1 MHRKLIIIIIIIFMH
16 SKLTQVCGKADS
28 RRKALDMIRTKITEV
43 PHQGVD
49 HGHGVAIVKNG
60 LRRPLFLQCPSL
72 TSFPWMSSLKG
83 SVHRFHRQDGW
94 GLVMPVA
101 QGSGSQTWRSSDMRV

>member
-43 PHQGVD
+43 SPED
-49 HGHGVAIVKNG
+49 
-60 LRRPLFLQCPSL
+60 
-72 TSFPWMSSLKG
+72 TYT
-83 SVHRFHRQDGW
+83 
-94 GLVMPVA
+94 LVVTTPVLSMEA
-101 QGSGSQTWRSSDMRV
+101 SGDSALNVPIAN